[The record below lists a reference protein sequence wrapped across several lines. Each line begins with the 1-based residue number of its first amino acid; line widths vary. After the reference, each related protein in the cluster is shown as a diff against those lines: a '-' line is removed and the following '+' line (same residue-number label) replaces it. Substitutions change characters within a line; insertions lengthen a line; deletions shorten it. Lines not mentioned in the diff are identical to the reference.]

1 MDMLPAQLKYSLR
14 RGEAEVVIAIEKL
27 LERLRRVTLTD
38 DALITEWE
46 DTTNWNSGSSSN
58 VQKRQATSDG
68 QPWQRADAV

>member
-1 MDMLPAQLKYSLR
+1 MDMLAAQLKYSLQ
-14 RGEAEVVIAIEKL
+14 RGEVEVVIAIEKL
-27 LERLRRVTLTD
+27 LKRLRRVTPTD

-46 DTTNWNSGSSSN
+46 YTTNWNFGSSSS